1 MKLTS
6 VFSLVI
12 VLPACLAYSYYTS
25 RIPNGNYVMHPCKP
39 NSFWPG
45 VGHEDKDGG
54 GPKNEFGKKFSRAFG
69 KWTRSLCLEDSDGD
83 GRTNGEE
90 LGDPLC
96 IWSPGKTP
104 SRTTNITHPGVCEP
118 MGDPKCRGKN
128 LFVTCPAESFDS
140 CPVTKTFG
148 IKQWELKFPA
158 FSVPKNKTSAT
169 CVSYTMPRDQSYHIV
184 AVQPIISNAD
194 VLHRMVLY
202 GCHDDS
208 KLLTQPSSC
217 ANTSTECK
225 TIIALWTPGQKGE
238 CFGDTVGFRMGA
250 TGFKRLRL
258 QINYKNPTED
268 LSHKDSSGLRLHY
281 RPYRGSVQD
290 AFTLVTGQAT
300 LELAAGFP
308 RLENTGTC
316 KSDCTRMLFNKPVFV
331 ISGFNRM
338 YSLGSSMSIQLY
350 RNKVFIYNLTNDVLY
365 NLDAPVTHY
374 PKQHVQIL
382 PGDEII
388 TRCVY
393 NTTSAATSD
402 PSGQVQGEM
411 CYGYLNVYPQSA
423 LRIPDGTCVASSSLS
438 YCERSQSIPVDGCD
452 WKTFLSYGDL
462 ELIDMYCQLR
472 SSCQLQGSCNAH
484 CHEVIQSISSHPCW
498 KGGAQGYI
506 QNFLKKTKLG
516 SDFFRRLDYCHSNQP
531 GSCTQNC
538 SSDIQPGSSNNSQS
552 SQNNASSPSHD
563 FSSILSIDDTD
574 SISMKSNVTDGRVS
588 KGSTDNISATQNN
601 TNDTFNSQSIPGDN
615 SIVPNISLAD
625 VNTKNSTYSSSLI
638 EANTTSVNHSASLAD
653 VNTKNTT
660 YSSSLIEAN
669 TTSVNHSASL
679 ADASIVKILSSD
691 SIGNINS
698 QVENYFNETI
708 KHFAGK
714 MSGNQTASNDLDLLE
729 TKRQDTTFN
738 ITSTAHL
745 GGVQL
750 NATLSANDK
759 SVAETRN
766 SSNGLTST
774 YHNSDTGHISTT
786 HINNKGQIS
795 STSVLD
801 LGHVSTSFIDSNGAI
816 CTVYIDSNGNVST
829 SYNDGN
835 GRVSTSH
842 IDRKGQI
849 STTHLDSDGHISIS
863 RIDSKGLVSTIRTD
877 SKGRNSKRDDTSV
890 EVGSYT
896 YGDSIGHV
904 EPKPSVRDNET
915 ASQSLELSFNPKD
928 IFHNEA
934 ISVHEVACYLSFY
947 MCLIQGIIVTLRLL

>member
-1 MKLTS
+1 
-6 VFSLVI
+6 
-12 VLPACLAYSYYTS
+12 
-25 RIPNGNYVMHPCKP
+25 
-39 NSFWPG
+39 
-45 VGHEDKDGG
+45 
-54 GPKNEFGKKFSRAFG
+54 
-69 KWTRSLCLEDSDGD
+69 
-83 GRTNGEE
+83 
-90 LGDPLC
+90 
-96 IWSPGKTP
+96 
-104 SRTTNITHPGVCEP
+104 VCEP

-158 FSVPKNKTSAT
+158 FSVPKNKTSTA
-169 CVSYTMPRDQSYHIV
+169 CMSYNMPRDQGYHIV

-225 TIIALWTPGQKGE
+225 TLMTMWTPGQKGE

-258 QINYKNPTED
+258 QIYYTNPTED
-268 LSHKDSSGLRLHY
+268 PSHKDSSGLRLHY
-281 RPYRGSVQD
+281 RPYRSSVQD
-290 AFTLVTGQAT
+290 AFTLVTGQST
-300 LELAAGFP
+300 LELPPGLP
-308 RLENTGTC
+308 KIENTGTC

-350 RNKVFIYNLTNDVLY
+350 RNKVLIYNLTNDVLY

-438 YCERSQSIPVDGCD
+438 YCERSQNIPVDGCD

-472 SSCQLQGSCNAH
+472 SSCQLQGSCNAN

-498 KGGAQGYI
+498 KGGAQGFI
-506 QNFLKKTKLG
+506 QNFIKKTKLG

-531 GSCTQNC
+531 DSCKQNC

-552 SQNNASSPSHD
+552 SQSNASSPSHD
-563 FSSILSIDDTD
+563 FSSTLSIDDTD
-574 SISMKSNVTDGRVS
+574 SISMKSNFTDGRVS

-601 TNDTFNSQSIPGDN
+601 TNVNFNSQSIPSDN
-615 SIVPNISLAD
+615 SIIPIISLF
-625 VNTKNSTYSSSLI
+625 
-638 EANTTSVNHSASLAD
+638 D

-669 TTSVNHSASL
+669 STNANHSASL

-708 KHFAGK
+708 KHFTGK

-745 GGVQL
+745 GAVQL
-750 NATLSANDK
+750 NATVSTSDK
-759 SVAETRN
+759 SVAKTWN

-816 CTVYIDSNGNVST
+816 CTVYIASNGNVST
-829 SYNDGN
+829 SYKDGN
-835 GRVSTSH
+835 GRVSTTH
-842 IDRKGQI
+842 IDSKGQI

-877 SKGRNSKRDDTSV
+877 SKGRNSKRDDTSA

-928 IFHNEA
+928 IFHNKA
-934 ISVHEVACYLSFY
+934 ISVHKVACYLSFY
-947 MCLIQGIIVTLRLL
+947 MCLIQRIIVTLRLL

>member
-1 MKLTS
+1 
-6 VFSLVI
+6 
-12 VLPACLAYSYYTS
+12 
-25 RIPNGNYVMHPCKP
+25 
-39 NSFWPG
+39 
-45 VGHEDKDGG
+45 
-54 GPKNEFGKKFSRAFG
+54 
-69 KWTRSLCLEDSDGD
+69 
-83 GRTNGEE
+83 
-90 LGDPLC
+90 
-96 IWSPGKTP
+96 
-104 SRTTNITHPGVCEP
+104 
-118 MGDPKCRGKN
+118 
-128 LFVTCPAESFDS
+128 
-140 CPVTKTFG
+140 
-148 IKQWELKFPA
+148 
-158 FSVPKNKTSAT
+158 
-169 CVSYTMPRDQSYHIV
+169 
-184 AVQPIISNAD
+184 
-194 VLHRMVLY
+194 
-202 GCHDDS
+202 
-208 KLLTQPSSC
+208 
-217 ANTSTECK
+217 
-225 TIIALWTPGQKGE
+225 
-238 CFGDTVGFRMGA
+238 
-250 TGFKRLRL
+250 
-258 QINYKNPTED
+258 
-268 LSHKDSSGLRLHY
+268 
-281 RPYRGSVQD
+281 
-290 AFTLVTGQAT
+290 
-300 LELAAGFP
+300 
-308 RLENTGTC
+308 
-316 KSDCTRMLFNKPVFV
+316 
-331 ISGFNRM
+331 
-338 YSLGSSMSIQLY
+338 MSIQLY
-350 RNKVFIYNLTNDVLY
+350 RNKVLIYNLTNDELY

-423 LRIPDGTCVASSSLS
+423 LRIPDGTCVASTSLS

-472 SSCQLQGSCNAH
+472 SSCQLQGSCKR
-484 CHEVIQSISSHPCW
+484 V
-498 KGGAQGYI
+498 
-506 QNFLKKTKLG
+506 
-516 SDFFRRLDYCHSNQP
+516 
-531 GSCTQNC
+531 
-538 SSDIQPGSSNNSQS
+538 QS

-601 TNDTFNSQSIPGDN
+601 TNDTFNSQSIPSDN
-615 SIVPNISLAD
+615 SIVPNISLFD
-625 VNTKNSTYSSSLI
+625 VNTQ
-638 EANTTSVNHSASLAD
+638 
-653 VNTKNTT
+653 NTT

-714 MSGNQTASNDLDLLE
+714 MSVNQTASNDLDLLE
-729 TKRQDTTFN
+729 TKRQDTTSN

-750 NATLSANDK
+750 NATLSAKDK

-835 GRVSTSH
+835 GRVSTTH

-928 IFHNEA
+928 IFHNKA
-934 ISVHEVACYLSFY
+934 ISVHKVACYLSFY
-947 MCLIQGIIVTLRLL
+947 MCLIQVIIVTLRLL